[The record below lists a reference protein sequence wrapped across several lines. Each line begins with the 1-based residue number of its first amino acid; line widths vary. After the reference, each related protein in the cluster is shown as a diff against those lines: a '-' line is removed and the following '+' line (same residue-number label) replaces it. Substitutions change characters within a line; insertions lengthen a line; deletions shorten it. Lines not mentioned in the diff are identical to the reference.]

1 MKDYSLNPAEYG
13 THKLVA
19 SEIGKGNIVLDVG
32 CNKGYLKQLVPDN
45 TFYGIDYNRDDLK
58 SALKSGYKKVYQLD
72 LNDYNRFRSKEKYD
86 VIVFADILEHLLFPD
101 KVLKFFVE
109 HYLKRGGKIIIS
121 LPNVAHITVRLS
133 LLRGR
138 FVYTQSG
145 ILDRT
150 HLHLYTVQTA
160 GELIASSGL
169 NIIQRKF
176 SSNRL
181 GRLIQ
186 HFPFLGT
193 LLGFNLIFI
202 CRKKS

>member
-1 MKDYSLNPAEYG
+1 MSKYLVNTAQYG
-13 THKLVA
+13 THRLIA
-19 SEIGKGNIVLDVG
+19 SEIGKGYLVLDLG
-32 CNKGYLKQLVPDN
+32 CNKGYLKQFAPGN
-45 TFYGIDYNRDDLK
+45 FFFGIDYNKKDLQEAK
-58 SALKSGYKKVYQLD
+58 KNGYQKVYQLD
-72 LNDYNRFRSKEKYD
+72 LNDYKAFKVKEKFD
-86 VIVFADILEHLLFPD
+86 VLIFADILEHLLFPD
-101 KVLKFFVE
+101 KVLRFFVD
-109 HYLKRGGKIIIS
+109 HYLQKGGKIIIS
-121 LPNVAHITVRLS
+121 LPNVAHITVRS
-133 LLRGR
+133 RLLRGS
-138 FVYTQSG
+138 FVYSESG

-150 HLHLYTVQTA
+150 HLHLYTLQTA
-160 GELIASSGL
+160 GELITLSGL

>member
-1 MKDYSLNPAEYG
+1 MEDYSLNPAKYG

-19 SEIGKGNIVLDVG
+19 SEIGINKTVLDVG
-32 CNKGYLKQLVPDN
+32 CNKGYLRQLAPGN
-45 TFYGIDYNRDDLK
+45 SFFGIDNNKKDLQEAK
-58 SALKSGYKKVYQLD
+58 KNGYQKVYQLD
-72 LNDYNRFRSKEKYD
+72 LNDYKAFKVKDKFD
-86 VIVFADILEHLLFPD
+86 VLIFADILEHLLYPD
-101 KVLKFFVE
+101 KVLRFFVD
-109 HYLKRGGKIIIS
+109 HYLKKDGKIIIS
-121 LPNVAHITVRLS
+121 LPNVAHITVRLG
-133 LLRGR
+133 LMRGR

-160 GELIASSGL
+160 RELITSSGL
-169 NIIQRKF
+169 KIVKSMF

-186 HFPFLGT
+186 YFPLLGT

>member
-1 MKDYSLNPAEYG
+1 MPKYIVNTAQYG
-13 THKLVA
+13 THRLIA
-19 SEIGKGNIVLDVG
+19 SEIGEGNAVLDLG
-32 CNKGYLKQLVPDN
+32 CNKGYLKQFAPGNSFL
-45 TFYGIDYNRDDLK
+45 GIDYNGKDLQEAK
-58 SALKSGYKKVYQLD
+58 KNGYQKVYQLD
-72 LNDYNRFRSKEKYD
+72 LNDYKAFKVRDKFD
-86 VIVFADILEHLLFPD
+86 VLIFADILEHLLYPD
-101 KVLKFFVE
+101 KVLRFFVD
-109 HYLKRGGKIIIS
+109 HYLDSGGKIIIS

-133 LLRGR
+133 LMRGR

-160 GELIASSGL
+160 RELITSSGL
-169 NIIQRKF
+169 KIVKSMF

-186 HFPFLGT
+186 YFPFLGT